1 MALMIAFEFIVVN
14 ISIGYV
20 NPWSPFISELPK
32 KAYQI
37 LILIPLDIRLNKP
50 LKNQRPQ
57 EAYWILE
64 LRILRIAAFMERQ
77 TSDGA
82 HQHAFLRSNINIE
95 NSTFHHQ
102 PAKTGLAIVWKSKIS

>member
-1 MALMIAFEFIVVN
+1 MHECPGFLSIKHSSTPPRDFCVLALMIAFKFIVVN

-37 LILIPLDIRLNKP
+37 LILIQLDIRLNKP
-50 LKNQRPQ
+50 LKNQRLQ

-64 LRILRIAAFMERQ
+64 
-77 TSDGA
+77 
-82 HQHAFLRSNINIE
+82 
-95 NSTFHHQ
+95 
-102 PAKTGLAIVWKSKIS
+102 

>member
-1 MALMIAFEFIVVN
+1 MGLMIAFEFIVVN

-20 NPWSPFISELPK
+20 NPWSPFISELLK

-37 LILIPLDIRLNKP
+37 LSLIPLNIRLNKP

-77 TSDGA
+77 AQTE
-82 HQHAFLRSNINIE
+82 HI
-95 NSTFHHQ
+95 STLFY
-102 PAKTGLAIVWKSKIS
+102 ALT